1 MGLHDEE
8 FEGVVIGIINQHVP
22 DLGEGAI
29 ALKES
34 KGGKYISIT
43 ATIRAKSQ
51 AQLDALYFDLSKH
64 PQILMV
70 L

>member
-1 MGLHDEE
+1 MGLHDDE
-8 FEGVVIGIINQHVP
+8 FEGIVITIINQHVP

-29 ALKES
+29 TVKES

-43 ATIRAKSQ
+43 ANIRARSQ
-51 AQLDALYFDLSKH
+51 AQLDALYIDLTAH
-64 PQILMV
+64 PKVLMV